1 MVNLRNQ
8 GQFEEP
14 GEKPSSAQCSG
25 KVSDM
30 DWVVMLGQG
39 VKGQI
44 LVNKVLKE
52 GKIIHVSQC
61 GAVRTL
67 T

>member
-25 KVSDM
+25 KASDM
-30 DWVVMLGQG
+30 DWVVMLGQ
-39 VKGQI
+39 VMKDQI
-44 LVNKVLKE
+44 LVNEALKE
-52 GKIIHVSQC
+52 GEIIHVSHC
-61 GAVRTL
+61 RAVRT
-67 T
+67 